1 MIVNNFEAI
10 KNILNFDGKSVY
22 LVWLVMRNK
31 DGNTQAKGNNRNRT
45 IKSYYFLTKEQLEM
59 RQEEII
65 KLCDL
70 FNCRAYIG
78 INKKPMNK
86 VLFQLQNTL
95 TDYMQQ
101 YFGGNEFIPNIHALV
116 DSSVMKCGT
125 DGRRMWIVDIDTKD
139 RTQID
144 SIVKIINS
152 CRSCFIDYNVINELQ
167 TAHGVHLITHPFEIP
182 QYEKLINENTDIR
195 EFPEIKKEGLTLLYA
210 NLVE

>member
-1 MIVNNFEAI
+1 MVVNNIETI
-10 KNILNFDGKSVY
+10 KNILNFDCKSVY

-125 DGRRMWIVDIDTKD
+125 EGRRMWIVDIDTKD
-139 RTQID
+139 RNQIED
-144 SIVKIINS
+144 IVRIINS
-152 CRSCFIDYNVINELQ
+152 CRSSFDCNVINELQ

>member
-1 MIVNNFEAI
+1 MIVNNFESI

-45 IKSYYFLTKEQLEM
+45 IKSYYFLTKEQLET

-125 DGRRMWIVDIDTKD
+125 EGRRMWIVDVDTKD
-139 RTQID
+139 RKQIE
-144 SIVKIINS
+144 SIVRIINS
-152 CRSCFIDYNVINELQ
+152 CRSSFDCNVVNEVQ